1 MGIEERID
9 TAVVFDTS
17 RLDELLTFLGD
28 DGSMIVGEILA
39 AYLAA
44 APRLV
49 ARINDGRA
57 TGNLVTIRD
66 AAHTLKSASTN
77 VGAIALGQLCDLT
90 ERVARHGDAE
100 MTIEH
105 SDAIGDLYVETVR
118 QIESWWT

>member
-1 MGIEERID
+1 MGIEERLE
-9 TAVVFDTS
+9 TAVVFDTR

-28 DGSMIVGEILA
+28 DGATIVEEILA
-39 AYLAA
+39 AYLAS

-49 ARINDGRA
+49 ARIDDGRA

-66 AAHTLKSASTN
+66 AAHTLKSSSTN

-90 ERVARHGDAE
+90 ERAARLGDAG
-100 MTIEH
+100 MAIEH
-105 SDAIGDLYVETVR
+105 GGEIGALYEETVH